1 MAAVNLESKT
11 RGRDQGWVVALVSL
25 GHFYSH
31 FVMLALPP
39 VFLLIRPELGVTF
52 TALGAVVSAMN
63 VTTAVGQLP
72 AGFLVDRFGAR
83 YILIVGVAIMGLS
96 LLLVGLTKEY
106 WTLFF
111 LFLVAGF
118 GNSVFHPANFS
129 ILSARLE
136 NQVFGRAV
144 SIHSFMGYVGW
155 AGASLGMLPLALW
168 TDWRTALSI
177 IGIIGLAV
185 AVIMLFGSSY
195 LSDRDYLNSN
205 KSKPNT
211 KILSFRENMVLMR
224 SLPLLMMFFFYLL
237 TAIST
242 SGVMSFSIVANV
254 SLFGVEKMLAS
265 TVLTGYL
272 VASAAGVILGGWLA
286 DQTNRHNLVASVA
299 VFFMASFIM
308 LLAFGGGVFFFM
320 LAGMILSGLC
330 YGISSPSRDILTRKA
345 SPEGSAGIA
354 FGYTSTGMSI
364 GNFIG
369 PVLCGWILDLG
380 QPRVLFGFL
389 AILVFISIIT
399 IVFTRP
405 RHTVL

>member
-1 MAAVNLESKT
+1 MNLESKT
-11 RGRDQGWVVALVSL
+11 KGKDQGWVVALVSV

-31 FVMLALPP
+31 FVMLSLPP
-39 VFLLIRPELGVTF
+39 LFLLIQPELGVTF
-52 TALGAVVSAMN
+52 TALGAIVSAMN
-63 VTTAVGQLP
+63 VMTAVWQLP
-72 AGFLVDRFGAR
+72 SGFVVDRFGAK
-83 YILIVGVAIMGLS
+83 YILITGVAIMGFS
-96 LLLVGLTKEY
+96 LLLVGLANGY

-111 LFLVAGF
+111 LFVVAGI

-136 NQVFGRAV
+136 KHVFGRAV
-144 SIHSFMGYVGW
+144 SIHSFMGYLGW
-155 AGASLGMLPLALW
+155 AGASLVMLPLALW
-168 TDWRTALSI
+168 TDWRTAVSVI
-177 IGIIGLAV
+177 GVIGIGVTA
-185 AVIMLFGSSY
+185 MLLFWSSY
-195 LSDRDYLNSN
+195 LNDKNNLNAN
-205 KSKPNT
+205 EPKTNT
-211 KILSFRENMVLMR
+211 KNLSFRENLVLLR
-224 SLPLLMMFFFYLL
+224 SLPLLMMFLFYLI

>member
-1 MAAVNLESKT
+1 MIADKFQKNNLNANEPKT
-11 RGRDQGWVVALVSL
+11 
-25 GHFYSH
+25 
-31 FVMLALPP
+31 
-39 VFLLIRPELGVTF
+39 
-52 TALGAVVSAMN
+52 
-63 VTTAVGQLP
+63 
-72 AGFLVDRFGAR
+72 
-83 YILIVGVAIMGLS
+83 
-96 LLLVGLTKEY
+96 
-106 WTLFF
+106 
-111 LFLVAGF
+111 
-118 GNSVFHPANFS
+118 
-129 ILSARLE
+129 
-136 NQVFGRAV
+136 
-144 SIHSFMGYVGW
+144 
-155 AGASLGMLPLALW
+155 
-168 TDWRTALSI
+168 
-177 IGIIGLAV
+177 
-185 AVIMLFGSSY
+185 
-195 LSDRDYLNSN
+195 
-205 KSKPNT
+205 NT
-211 KILSFRENMVLMR
+211 KSLSFRENLVLLR
-224 SLPLLMMFFFYLL
+224 SLPLLMMFLFYLI

-369 PVLCGWILDLG
+369 HVLCGWILDLG

>member
-1 MAAVNLESKT
+1 MNLESKT
-11 RGRDQGWVVALVSL
+11 KGKDQGWVVALVSV

-31 FVMLALPP
+31 FVMLSLPP
-39 VFLLIRPELGVTF
+39 LFLLIQPELGVTF
-52 TALGAVVSAMN
+52 TALGAIVSAMN
-63 VTTAVGQLP
+63 VMTAVWQLP
-72 AGFLVDRFGAR
+72 SGFVVDRFGAK
-83 YILIVGVAIMGLS
+83 YILITGVAIMGFS
-96 LLLVGLTKEY
+96 LLLVGLANGY

-111 LFLVAGF
+111 LFVVAGI

-136 NQVFGRAV
+136 NHVFGRAV
-144 SIHSFMGYVGW
+144 SIHSFMGYLGW
-155 AGASLGMLPLALW
+155 GGASLVMLPLALW
-168 TDWRTALSI
+168 TDWRTAVSVI
-177 IGIIGLAV
+177 GVIGIGVTA
-185 AVIMLFGSSY
+185 MLLFWSSY
-195 LSDRDYLNSN
+195 LNDKNNLNAN
-205 KSKPNT
+205 EPKTNT
-211 KILSFRENMVLMR
+211 KNLSFRENLVLLR
-224 SLPLLMMFFFYLL
+224 SLPLLMMFLFYLI

>member
-11 RGRDQGWVVALVSL
+11 RGRDQGWVVALVSV

-39 VFLLIRPELGVTF
+39 VFLLIQPELGVTF
-52 TALGAVVSAMN
+52 TALGAVVSAMS

-155 AGASLGMLPLALW
+155 AGASLVMLPLALW

-211 KILSFRENMVLMR
+211 KILTIPFELFITEQKAVNSDIGRAVKEMFGKRVPNRIIIILKLIKIKHFTEKKKFSNNVGKWAEYKK
-224 SLPLLMMFFFYLL
+224 SLPTEYNTPTFR
-237 TAIST
+237 
-242 SGVMSFSIVANV
+242 
-254 SLFGVEKMLAS
+254 AS
-265 TVLTGYL
+265 
-272 VASAAGVILGGWLA
+272 
-286 DQTNRHNLVASVA
+286 NR
-299 VFFMASFIM
+299 
-308 LLAFGGGVFFFM
+308 
-320 LAGMILSGLC
+320 
-330 YGISSPSRDILTRKA
+330 
-345 SPEGSAGIA
+345 EGDDS
-354 FGYTSTGMSI
+354 
-364 GNFIG
+364 
-369 PVLCGWILDLG
+369 
-380 QPRVLFGFL
+380 
-389 AILVFISIIT
+389 
-399 IVFTRP
+399 
-405 RHTVL
+405 

>member
-1 MAAVNLESKT
+1 MNLESKT
-11 RGRDQGWVVALVSL
+11 KGKDQGWVVALVSV

-31 FVMLALPP
+31 FVMLSLPP
-39 VFLLIRPELGVTF
+39 LFLLIQPELGVTF
-52 TALGAVVSAMN
+52 TALGAIVSAMN
-63 VTTAVGQLP
+63 VMTAVWQLP
-72 AGFLVDRFGAR
+72 SGFVVDRFGAK
-83 YILIVGVAIMGLS
+83 YILITGVAIMGFS
-96 LLLVGLTKEY
+96 LLLVGLANGY

-111 LFLVAGF
+111 LFVVAGI

-136 NQVFGRAV
+136 NHVFGRAV
-144 SIHSFMGYVGW
+144 SIHSFMGYLGW
-155 AGASLGMLPLALW
+155 GGASLVMLPLALW
-168 TDWRTALSI
+168 TDWRTAVSVI
-177 IGIIGLAV
+177 GVIGIGVTA
-185 AVIMLFGSSY
+185 MLLFWSSY
-195 LSDRDYLNSN
+195 LNDKNNLNAN
-205 KSKPNT
+205 EPKTNT
-211 KILSFRENMVLMR
+211 KSLSFRENLVLLR
-224 SLPLLMMFFFYLL
+224 SLPLLMMFLFYLI

>member
-1 MAAVNLESKT
+1 VNLESKT
-11 RGRDQGWVVALVSL
+11 KGKDQGRVVALVSV

-31 FVMLALPP
+31 FVMLSLPP
-39 VFLLIRPELGVTF
+39 LFLLIQPELGVTF
-52 TALGAVVSAMN
+52 TALGAIVSAMN
-63 VTTAVGQLP
+63 VMTAVWQLP
-72 AGFLVDRFGAR
+72 SGFVVDRFGAK
-83 YILIVGVAIMGLS
+83 YILITGVAIMGFS
-96 LLLVGLTKEY
+96 LLLVGLANGY

-111 LFLVAGF
+111 LFVVAGI

-136 NQVFGRAV
+136 NHVFGRAV
-144 SIHSFMGYVGW
+144 SIHSFMGYLGW
-155 AGASLGMLPLALW
+155 GGASLVMLPLALW
-168 TDWRTALSI
+168 TDWRTAVSVI
-177 IGIIGLAV
+177 GVIGIGVTA
-185 AVIMLFGSSY
+185 MLLFWSSY
-195 LSDRDYLNSN
+195 LNDKNNLNAN
-205 KSKPNT
+205 EPKTNT
-211 KILSFRENMVLMR
+211 KSLSFRENLLLLR
-224 SLPLLMMFFFYLL
+224 SLPLLMMFLFYLI